1 MAGGKPFKKDREYL
15 GKAFQKNPGKVFKKR
30 GTIADILR
38 IIQGQTPPFKKLKNG
53 GTVKGFSPIARPQR
67 FKGVF

>member
-1 MAGGKPFKKDREYL
+1 MAGRKPFKKDREYL
-15 GKAFQKNPGKVFKKR
+15 GKAFQKNPGKVFKKS

-38 IIQGQTPPFKKLKNG
+38 ILQGQMPPFKKMNNG
-53 GTVKGFSPIARPQR
+53 GAVMKGRGNK